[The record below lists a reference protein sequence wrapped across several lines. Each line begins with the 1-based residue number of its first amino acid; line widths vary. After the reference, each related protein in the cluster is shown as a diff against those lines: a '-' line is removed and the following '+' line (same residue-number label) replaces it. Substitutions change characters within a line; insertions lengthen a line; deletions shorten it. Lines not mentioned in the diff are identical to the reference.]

1 MPRVGLRVIYAA
13 LCTLILSSCIPVT
26 YEQEQDSGNNTLYMA
41 LYDNKYAVAY
51 IGWIPV
57 NQNISKTDFANNH
70 SAAYLS
76 LIHNWNVLAADYSTG
91 NVTFHDT
98 EYHRIYLSDD
108 LIGGFAHTIES
119 GTSGRVDGLAID
131 WLAKNVYWVDEGYNW
146 IKMTG
151 YDFGSAEIL
160 IADTGLERPSGI
172 ACHPLKGYL
181 FWTEIG
187 NPSKIERSS
196 MSGKSRKALIS
207 TNLNEPKS
215 ITVDVTTNRIYWID
229 ISNVENKIESAD
241 LDGSGRRV
249 EVSVSL
255 PHGEFKS
262 ITVDENYIYV
272 ILVES
277 LETYIRCY
285 NKTASNNQVFQQQ
298 FPNEV
303 KVFDISVAGTSVQP
317 IPEKLPC
324 VTHTCSHACVSA
336 RDGNHECVCK
346 INYELLPDGTCLIDD
361 TILQPPF
368 YVIGTNVLSR
378 FIPSLLHFDS
388 EDKLQYTGDFL
399 DATVTALTVAIRA
412 NLVFFADEDSIY
424 VVRLQE
430 GNFAVPIREGIG
442 HVDGMAV
449 DWVSDEVYWV
459 DYQQNILAKNSYLSE
474 KYSVLFYDVNKPT
487 AIAVDPNAGF
497 IFWTE
502 ETFPAKIVRCDLD
515 GTNRQILVLTTLQ
528 QPSGIALD
536 HDHERIYIAG
546 KDDTLVYSVNY
557 DGTGQTAV
565 GRSMNP
571 ASDITIYQDFIVLAG
586 SRLVEGKEKGI
597 VEALYKETGDHEG
610 YLKLNYSV
618 SAIDIFDESS
628 QPIVVPTT
636 IGPTTDA
643 MTTFYSAAAASTNRQ
658 KELEPT
664 EGPGGIDFLIIA
676 IAAGG
681 SVLVL
686 LMVFI
691 VVLFC
696 CCGKERTKPVVCNTV
711 SPNQYETGIA
721 QLNGGDHNHIY
732 EALGDML
739 KPPPTYESSIGAA
752 AAATESPY
760 LKAMP
765 PPQHQVHLQDDT
777 AFYVTKLPPQ
787 QQQQQQQQRKQK
799 RRPKRHQRQ
808 QQQQQQ
814 QHPQHPGLWEN
825 NPPPPSY
832 TPYDTDYLDL
842 RPNFRY

>member
-1 MPRVGLRVIYAA
+1 MPRVRVMYAA

-26 YEQEQDSGNNTLYMA
+26 YEQDSGSNTLYMTMH
-41 LYDNKYAVAY
+41 NNMYAVAY

-57 NQNISKTDFANNH
+57 DQDISKTDFANDH
-70 SAAYLS
+70 LAAHLS
-76 LIHNWNVLAADYSTG
+76 RIRNWNVLAADYSTET
-91 NVTFHDT
+91 VTFHDT
-98 EYHRIYLSDD
+98 EYHMIFLNDD
-108 LIGGFAHTIES
+108 LIGGIGYSIES

-151 YDFGSAEIL
+151 YDLESAEIL

-187 NPSKIERSS
+187 NLYPSKIERST
-196 MSGKSRKALIS
+196 MSGKSRTTLIS

-241 LDGSGRRV
+241 LDGSERRV
-249 EVSVSL
+249 DVSVSL

-285 NKTASNNQVFQQQ
+285 DKTASNNQVFQQQ

-336 RDGNHECVCK
+336 PDGNHECVCK
-346 INYELLPDGTCLIDD
+346 INYELLADGTCLIDD
-361 TILQPPF
+361 TFPQPPF

-378 FIPSLLHFDS
+378 FVPSVLHFDS
-388 EDKLQYTGDFL
+388 EDKQQYISDFIF
-399 DATVTALTVAIRA
+399 ATVTALTVDIRGD
-412 NLVFFADEDSIY
+412 LLFFADEESIY
-424 VVRLQE
+424 VGKLRD
-430 GNFAVPIREGIG
+430 GNYIVSIRSGIG
-442 HVDGMAV
+442 QVYGMAV

-459 DYQQNILAKNSYLSE
+459 DYQQNILAKHSYLSE

-502 ETFPAKIVRCDLD
+502 ETSPAKLSRCDLD

-557 DGTGQTAV
+557 DGTGHTAV

-610 YLKLNYSV
+610 YIKLNYSV

-628 QPIVVPTT
+628 QPIIVPTT
-636 IGPTTDA
+636 IDPTT
-643 MTTFYSAAAASTNRQ
+643 TLYSASTNRQ

-664 EGPGGIDFLIIA
+664 KEPGGISYLIIA

-681 SVLVL
+681 SVVLVL

-691 VVLFC
+691 VVLIC
-696 CCGKERTKPVVCNTV
+696 CCGKKRTKPVVS
-711 SPNQYETGIA
+711 SPNQYETDIA

-777 AFYVTKLPPQ
+777 AFYVTKVPPQQQ

-799 RRPKRHQRQ
+799 RRPKRHQRQQ